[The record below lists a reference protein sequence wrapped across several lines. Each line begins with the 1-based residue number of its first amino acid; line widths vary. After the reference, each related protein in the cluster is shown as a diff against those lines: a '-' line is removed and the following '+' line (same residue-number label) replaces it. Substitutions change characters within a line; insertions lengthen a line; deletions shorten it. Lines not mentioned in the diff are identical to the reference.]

1 MNSQMIILT
10 AIIAVLYGKA
20 QCCDSDD
27 AMDQYTNTIDC
38 TNNKKCKEAVK
49 QFCEVSALTTNQ
61 STSIIDKEELKF
73 SFKVS
78 LMIGEHKILFYI
90 CFNHLSQESM
100 HLQIYNFNK
109 TIMQEFTPICQ
120 RYTDVMAHKYFLQH
134 LLFNET
140 KLYDATVIIQ
150 LTLVIIKLQVMAN
163 SLQTAQVC
171 V

>member
-1 MNSQMIILT
+1 MI
-10 AIIAVLYGKA
+10 
-20 QCCDSDD
+20 
-27 AMDQYTNTIDC
+27 
-38 TNNKKCKEAVK
+38 
-49 QFCEVSALTTNQ
+49 
-61 STSIIDKEELKF
+61 EEYKL
-73 SFKVS
+73 
-78 LMIGEHKILFYI
+78 LFYI

-100 HLQIYNFNK
+100 HLKINNFK

-120 RYTDVMAHKYFLQH
+120 RYTDVMAQKYFLQH

-140 KLYDATVIIQ
+140 KLNDATVIIQ